1 MTMFELTVGD
11 LVLLDGDKMV
21 IVLNIEYDETVL
33 VWYKGMEGWIDK
45 FRLSPVLWELLL
57 YYSPTPQAYDEL
69 YYSTTLLPYAPTAGL
84 IPKQTRP

>member
-1 MTMFELTVGD
+1 MSLLSFLVMTFWNMTMLELTVGD

-45 FRLSPVLWELLL
+45 FRLSPVL
-57 YYSPTPQAYDEL
+57 
-69 YYSTTLLPYAPTAGL
+69 
-84 IPKQTRP
+84 

>member
-1 MTMFELTVGD
+1 MSLLSFLVMTFWNMTMLELTVGD

-45 FRLSPVLWELLL
+45 FRLSPIL
-57 YYSPTPQAYDEL
+57 
-69 YYSTTLLPYAPTAGL
+69 
-84 IPKQTRP
+84 

>member
-1 MTMFELTVGD
+1 MSLLSFLLMTFWNMTMLELTVGD

-45 FRLSPVLWELLL
+45 FRLSPVL
-57 YYSPTPQAYDEL
+57 
-69 YYSTTLLPYAPTAGL
+69 
-84 IPKQTRP
+84 